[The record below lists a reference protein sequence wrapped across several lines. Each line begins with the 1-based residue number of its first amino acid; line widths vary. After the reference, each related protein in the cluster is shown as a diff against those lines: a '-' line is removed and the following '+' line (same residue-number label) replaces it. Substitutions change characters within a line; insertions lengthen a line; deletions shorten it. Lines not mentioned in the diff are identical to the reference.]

1 MILATKHFLFALLS
15 LIIIISR
22 ASASVASGIISKVL
36 CKQPIKKPEQ
46 PQTKKYLNKM
56 NIYKLIIDTVSYT

>member
-1 MILATKHFLFALLS
+1 MKHFLFALLS
-15 LIIIISR
+15 LIIIIIISR

-36 CKQPIKKPEQ
+36 CKQPIKKPQQ